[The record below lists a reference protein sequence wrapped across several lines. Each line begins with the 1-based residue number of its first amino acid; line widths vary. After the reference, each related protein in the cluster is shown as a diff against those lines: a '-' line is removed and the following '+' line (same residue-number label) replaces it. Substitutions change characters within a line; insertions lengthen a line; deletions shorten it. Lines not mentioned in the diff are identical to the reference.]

1 MSSPQ
6 SGCNREQGASMLIL
20 TAPST
25 SLQPLVR
32 LKRYTRIGNDAA
44 YAPELFVVHIILN
57 KRRKI
62 SYSRV
67 ERSSSSQL
75 SEISYSRSRE
85 AVAVNFQTTCV
96 AEFPKL

>member
-1 MSSPQ
+1 
-6 SGCNREQGASMLIL
+6 MLIL

-75 SEISYSRSRE
+75 SEISYSRVERSGSS
-85 AVAVNFQTTCV
+85 QLSDHLCG
-96 AEFPKL
+96 